1 MVRSALDAGA
11 SGVCMG
17 RQVFA
22 HENVEGIARALVML
36 VHQNASVDD
45 AMNACQL

>member
-1 MVRSALDAGA
+1 
-11 SGVCMG
+11 MG

-36 VHQNASVDD
+36 VHQNSTVDE
-45 AMNACQL
+45 AMTACGL